1 MLPRVLVVKN
11 GLLIISKTWISRKRA
26 VSVSNGCARE
36 VGVYY
41 ARSSLGML
49 KTRSALLDLTKQ
61 FLEFISCSLY
71 RLGASRI
78 GVRNIG

>member
-1 MLPRVLVVKN
+1 MAYSSSVKH
-11 GLLIISKTWISRKRA
+11 GFQEKRA
-26 VSVSNGCARE
+26 VSISNGCARE
-36 VGVYY
+36 AGVYY

-71 RLGASRI
+71 RLGPSRI
-78 GVRNIG
+78 SVRNIG